1 MGGAL
6 GKEKELSSA
15 NLQEELRHDSG
26 VGGGEGEGERRGRDE
41 AREADSSKRN
51 KYEEDE
57 RSHQTKALRHR

>member
-6 GKEKELSSA
+6 GKEKATTA

-26 VGGGEGEGERRGRDE
+26 VRGGEGERRGRDE
-41 AREADSSKRN
+41 ARETDSSKRN